1 MLTDLLS
8 GRLDA
13 AAVGAAAIL
22 PFIKSGKVRCI
33 ATGSTKR
40 LPQLP
45 DVGTVAEQ
53 GFPGFE
59 MTQWYGMLAPA
70 NLAPAHLDKLAAE
83 TMKAVKAPAALER
96 LNGDA
101 AEAIGGTP
109 AQFAQFIASEQE
121 RWKKVLLRAK
131 VKPD

>member
-1 MLTDLLS
+1 M
-8 GRLDA
+8 A
-13 AAVGAAAIL
+13 
-22 PFIKSGKVRCI
+22 
-33 ATGSTKR
+33 
-40 LPQLP
+40 
-45 DVGTVAEQ
+45 TVAEQ

-70 NLAPAHLDKLAAE
+70 NLAPANLDKLAAE
-83 TMKAVKAPAALER
+83 TAKAVKAPGSLER
-96 LNGDA
+96 LNADA